1 MTFLRR
7 ELEYL
12 FGAVRFFTRLPVPA
26 WVGHSAEMLN
36 HSARYFTL
44 VGLIVGLIGALV
56 FALTSFFFPKTL
68 AVLLAMAATILVTG
82 AFHEDGWA
90 DMVDG
95 FGGGWTRERTLEIMK
110 DSRIGSYGAI
120 ALVLLLLAKFM
131 ALVELDMLLVAPALI
146 AGHALSRLCATS
158 VMHFLDYAR
167 DEGKAKP
174 LATRISLGEL
184 AVAGFFGLIALVL
197 LPPLSVITGVLLAA
211 AATAWLTRKF
221 KHRLGGYTGDC
232 LGATQQLAEVAFYL
246 GLLCRFS

>member
-1 MTFLRR
+1 
-7 ELEYL
+7 
-12 FGAVRFFTRLPVPA
+12 
-26 WVGHSAEMLN
+26 
-36 HSARYFTL
+36 
-44 VGLIVGLIGALV
+44 
-56 FALTSFFFPKTL
+56 
-68 AVLLAMAATILVTG
+68 
-82 AFHEDGWA
+82 
-90 DMVDG
+90 MVDG

-158 VMHFLDYAR
+158 VMHFLEYAR

-184 AVAGFFGLIALVL
+184 AVAGFFGLIALAL
-197 LPPLSVITGVLLAA
+197 LPPLSAIIGVLLAA
-211 AATAWLTRKF
+211 AATAYLTRNF
-221 KHRLGGYTGDC
+221 QRRLGGYTGDC
-232 LGATQQLAEVAFYL
+232 LGATQQLAEVAFYI

>member
-1 MTFLRR
+1 MFAVHAVVKNLLIR
-7 ELEYL
+7 ELEYF
-12 FGAVRFFTRLPVPA
+12 FGAVRFFTRLPVPG
-26 WVGHSAEMLN
+26 WVGHSAEALN

-131 ALVELDMLLVAPALI
+131 ALVELDMLLIAPALI

-211 AATAWLTRKF
+211 AATAYLTRKF
-221 KHRLGGYTGDC
+221 HRRLGGYTGD
-232 LGATQQLAEVAFYL
+232 
-246 GLLCRFS
+246 

>member
-1 MTFLRR
+1 MNPVRR
-7 ELEYL
+7 ELEYF
-12 FGAVRFFTRLPVPA
+12 FGAVRFFTRLPAPA

>member
-1 MTFLRR
+1 MSIVRR
-7 ELEYL
+7 ELEYF

-26 WVGHSAEMLN
+26 WVGHSSEMLN

-158 VMHFLDYAR
+158 VMHFLEYAR

-174 LATRISLGEL
+174 LATRISVGEL
-184 AVAGFFGLIALVL
+184 AVAGLFGVIALAL

-211 AATAWLTRKF
+211 AATAYLTRKF
-221 KHRLGGYTGDC
+221 HRRLGGYTGDC
-232 LGATQQLAEVAFYL
+232 LGATQQLSEVAFYI

>member
-1 MTFLRR
+1 MNPVRR
-7 ELEYL
+7 ELEYF